1 MTGVNNGENR
11 DNRDNTQPGSPGK
24 SPYEKSPH
32 HVKHVFLGI
41 GILAVLH
48 CLLFLFP
55 IGFFFISIAQIV
67 YLLPAIFVFNK
78 KTGIVQG
85 LLIGAGITFLVNAA
99 CFGLLVSGN
108 LSL

>member
-1 MTGVNNGENR
+1 MTGVNDG
-11 DNRDNTQPGSPGK
+11 DNNNQPRSQKK

-32 HVKHVFLGI
+32 HVRQVFLGI
-41 GILAVLH
+41 GLLAVLH

-55 IGFFFISIAQIV
+55 VGFFFIGVVQIV
-67 YLLPAIFVFNK
+67 YAIPAILIFNK
-78 KTGIVQG
+78 RTGIVQG

>member
-1 MTGVNNGENR
+1 MTGANDG
-11 DNRDNTQPGSPGK
+11 DNHANQPGSPNK
-24 SPYEKSPH
+24 SPYQKSPH

-67 YLLPAIFVFNK
+67 YLLPAILIFNK
-78 KTGIVQG
+78 RTGIVQG

-108 LSL
+108 FPLP